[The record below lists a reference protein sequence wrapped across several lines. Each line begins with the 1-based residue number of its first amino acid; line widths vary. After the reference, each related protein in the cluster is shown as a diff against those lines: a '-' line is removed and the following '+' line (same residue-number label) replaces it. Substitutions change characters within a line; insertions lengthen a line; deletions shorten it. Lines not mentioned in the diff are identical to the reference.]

1 VTPPRTGGAEK
12 NIAIFATR
20 LAVTGANSGLPEF
33 GTLSRPKSDKS
44 DFGWARAR
52 KAAPWILA
60 ERGHMAEAPTCGCR
74 KRSPVPLHCFRIVI
88 YNERRKCR
96 AVSARSADIPH
107 PWAVLGYARSGVP
120 EGCRGRAN
128 QPTKSAA
135 ASSESVAVDA
145 SRLAR
150 TGTGGPAPPVLG
162 QTALEERRC
171 TC

>member
-1 VTPPRTGGAEK
+1 MNAATPT
-12 NIAIFATR
+12 
-20 LAVTGANSGLPEF
+20 
-33 GTLSRPKSDKS
+33 
-44 DFGWARAR
+44 
-52 KAAPWILA
+52 
-60 ERGHMAEAPTCGCR
+60 
-74 KRSPVPLHCFRIVI
+74 
-88 YNERRKCR
+88 CR

-107 PWAVLGYARSGVP
+107 PWAVLGYARSGVAAS
-120 EGCRGRAN
+120 EDAGAALT